1 MFVGFLYELRKR
13 GVPVGSQEALALA
26 DALSKNLH
34 ECSLTGYY
42 HIARSLL
49 IHSEIHL
56 DAFDEAFLSHY
67 RLAEAASI
75 KIHQDLLDWLKEARE
90 RRELSP
96 EELALLERFDPDE
109 LRRMFEERLRQQKE
123 RHDGGNK
130 WIGTGGTSPFGHS
143 GAARE
148 GIRIGGPGG
157 NRSAIGVADARAY
170 RGYRSDHI
178 VDVRQFSVALRKLR
192 TFAREGGEL
201 ELDLDGTVD
210 ATAKNAGEL
219 EVVVRPPRRPNTR
232 VILMMDVGGS
242 MDPYIREVEQLFT
255 AASKATHFK
264 DFRSYFFHNCVYQTV
279 WATEEFTKPVPVT
292 DLLRTCGKHYK
303 LVMVGD
309 AAMAPY
315 ELVSPRGSS
324 FFGPAGKSGLEVL
337 QELTAHFERA
347 VWLNP
352 EPRRYWQGAGST
364 RHAIGQLFPM
374 FPLTLEGLGEAISH
388 LNAGKRRSA

>member
-1 MFVGFLYELRKR
+1 MFTGFLYELRKR
-13 GVPVGSQEALALA
+13 GVPVGAQEALSLA
-26 DALSKNLH
+26 DALQKNLH
-34 ECSLTGYY
+34 ETSLTGYY
-42 HIARSLL
+42 HVARSLL
-49 IHSEIHL
+49 IHSENHL
-56 DAFDEAFLSHY
+56 DAFDEAFLTHY
-67 RLAEAASI
+67 RAAELASL
-75 KIHQDLLDWLKEARE
+75 KIHQDLLDWLKEAQQ
-90 RRELSP
+90 RRDLSP
-96 EELALLERFDPDE
+96 EELAMLERFDPDE

-123 RHDGGNK
+123 RHDGGNR
-130 WIGTGGTSPFGHS
+130 WIGTGGSSPFGHS

-157 NRSAIGVADARAY
+157 NRSAIGVADARNY
-170 RGYRSDHI
+170 KGYRSDHI

-192 TFAREGGEL
+192 SFAREGGEL

-279 WATEEFTKPVPVT
+279 WATEEFTKPLPVVE
-292 DLLRTCGKHYK
+292 LLRTCGRHYK
-303 LVMVGD
+303 LVVIGD

-315 ELVSPRGSS
+315 ELVSPRGHS
-324 FFGPAGKSGLEVL
+324 FFGPPGKSGLEVL
-337 QELTAHFERA
+337 QDLQGHFERA

-388 LNAGKRRSA
+388 LNAGKFRTH